1 MARARYPAP
10 YALVH
15 LVLRFLS
22 MGLCI
27 ATLACASYASSRG
40 YGVGMIGAFIAIILT
55 SLLDLSETSALLDP
69 RRHVRRLSEPT
80 LLYLELLATALCG
93 ILPVMCL
100 MAYLGLKPPGGFE
113 SCGPVDV
120 LDHREGRG
128 LGHRQGGLELGMGVS
143 LWRRS
148 VGGEGGSGSG
158 PGSGWVCEG
167 GEERMKGVLAEV
179 QEMNVYLFLAW
190 VLPLG
195 LV

>member
-10 YALVH
+10 YALLH

-55 SLLDLSETSALLDP
+55 TLLDLSEVSALLDP

-113 SCGPVDV
+113 SCGPVGV
-120 LDHREGRG
+120 LDHAEGR
-128 LGHRQGGLELGMGVS
+128 S
-143 LWRRS
+143 LAVRD
-148 VGGEGGSGSG
+148 GSGSG
-158 PGSGWVCEG
+158 SRSGPGSGPGSGTGSGWVCEG